1 MKTLIIL
8 LCLVSSLFAISSVDA
23 AFVLGFHEDYPTALA
38 QAQEEK
44 KLLVLVVIKDPCP
57 YSERMVHS
65 TLSDPQVTQS
75 LKDFVPV
82 IVDKDSPLPS
92 QFEAD
97 LFPTIFFI
105 DPKKESGILKRIG
118 YHSTKQFLEDVKEV
132 LTLYK
137 EK

>member
-1 MKTLIIL
+1 MKTLVIL
-8 LCLVSSLFAISSVDA
+8 LSLVYTLFAISSVDA

-38 QAQEEK
+38 QAKNEK
-44 KLLVLVVIKDPCP
+44 KLLLLVIIKDPCP

-65 TLSDPQVTQS
+65 TLSDPKVTQS

-82 IVDKDSPLPS
+82 IVDKDSPLSS

-105 DPKKESGILKRIG
+105 DPKKESAILKRIG
-118 YHSTKQFLEDVKEV
+118 YHSAEQFLEDVKAI